1 MPIGD
6 NIDPAA
12 LDAATMADMPAAD
25 MSGATAADIAAMP
38 PKQCRAWTHMMTMPP
53 SNAGHGCTR

>member
-6 NIDPAA
+6 NIDPAT

-25 MSGATAADIAAMP
+25 MGAATAADIAAMP
-38 PKQCRAWTHMMTMPP
+38 LLRRWVVWTQI
-53 SNAGHGCTR
+53 